1 MSFRWEHRPEWNLT
15 SKLLISKHQQVQ
27 LLEAASV
34 LMTMNQDGTIVSE
47 TAIHGDSDGASDSP
61 PASGSSDPQEDDQS
75 SRTSSPSQN
84 EESVTAAKDVLYHRP
99 VRQDSYAST
108 LSRSYQ
114 STSATSFA
122 PSSGPDGGEYQYSRR
137 PSFHR
142 RPSSASQFDGEE
154 NPEVV
159 AAAQGLLSCS
169 LGTPTH
175 GPTQLPPDVPPV
187 PPLPEKFARQASRPV
202 SLQRANQTD
211 VEMSGVQPSLVHNHN
226 EEEDDGV
233 FGHMDQ

>member
-1 MSFRWEHRPEWNLT
+1 
-15 SKLLISKHQQVQ
+15 
-27 LLEAASV
+27 
-34 LMTMNQDGTIVSE
+34 MTMNQDGPPGSE
-47 TAIHGDSDGASDSP
+47 NAVQGESDESSDSP

-75 SRTSSPSQN
+75 SRTSSPSQQ
-84 EESVTAAKDVLYHRP
+84 EETTSEAKDMPYRHP
-99 VRQDSYAST
+99 IRQDSYAST

-122 PSSGPDGGEYQYSRR
+122 PSSGPHDGSELHYSRR

-142 RPSSASQFDGEE
+142 RPSTASLYESEE

-202 SLQRANQTD
+202 SLQSMKHAD
-211 VEMSGVQPSLVHNHN
+211 VDMAGVQPYTLHGHN

-233 FGHMDQ
+233 FGRMEQ